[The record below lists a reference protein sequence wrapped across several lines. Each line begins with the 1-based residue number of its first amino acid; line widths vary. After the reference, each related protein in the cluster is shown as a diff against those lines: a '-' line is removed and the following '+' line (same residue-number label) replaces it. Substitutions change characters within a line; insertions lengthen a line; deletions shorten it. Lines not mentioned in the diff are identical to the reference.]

1 MRYSPVIAALL
12 FCVPCIAVAGG
23 AFDGKYVGRI
33 TNEKQAS
40 LCGQANSWGGSF
52 TVAADKFQTDIGGG
66 KLPLSG
72 DVHPD
77 GSFEA
82 TSMMSGGNNLHLAG
96 KIEGAA
102 LHATATN
109 SRCTWNFDMK
119 KAGT

>member
-1 MRYSPVIAALL
+1 MRYSRVIAALL
-12 FCVPCIAVAGG
+12 FCVPCVAAASG

-33 TNEKQAS
+33 INVKQAV
-40 LCGQANSWGGSF
+40 LCGQADSWGGAF
-52 TVAADKFQTDIGGG
+52 TVAADKFHTDIGGG

-72 DVHPD
+72 DVQPD

-82 TSMMSGGNNLHLAG
+82 NSIMGGGVNLHLAG
-96 KIEGAA
+96 KIEGVA

-109 SRCTWNFDMK
+109 SRCTWTFEMK